1 MKTEIRINNNTL
13 PVVEYAGRRVV
24 TFAMID
30 EVHQRPEGTASRNFK
45 YNKPRFI
52 ATDDFYIID
61 FSKKEEFRPF
71 GIEIPPRGLTV
82 LTESGYLMLVK
93 SFTDDLAWKVQREL
107 VSNYFRKTD
116 TPASGFHVPQT
127 KVEALALALELA
139 KENEKLAEERDEAI
153 RTKAQISQT
162 REATACQRNAVYQR
176 LANNAIKEREEMAAL
191 LGASKEWASTRAVW
205 RATGMWYGY
214 RRLMNW
220 CDDHNMPDTY
230 CFDPKTDDR
239 MLCYP
244 RQAWVEIYG
253 VDIAKLF

>member
-1 MKTEIRINNNTL
+1 MSKETVSLIATNTQASMNHKEIADLVESRSDKVKQSIERLADKGVIRLPPMGDFEKINNL
-13 PVVEYAGRRVV
+13 GIPVTRKFYVFEGEQGKRDSIIVV
-24 TFAMID
+24 A
-30 EVHQRPEGTASRNFK
+30 QLSPEFTARLVD
-45 YNKPRFI
+45 RWMELE
-52 ATDDFYIID
+52 
-61 FSKKEEFRPF
+61 KE
-71 GIEIPPRGLTV
+71 
-82 LTESGYLMLVK
+82 K
-93 SFTDDLAWKVQREL
+93 A
-107 VSNYFRKTD
+107 VS
-116 TPASGFHVPQT
+116 PASGFHVPQT

>member
-1 MKTEIRINNNTL
+1 MPESTMSLLATTNPISMTHKEISDLVELRPDNVKRTIETLAEKGVIHKPQIEVCGRINGL
-13 PVVEYAGRRVV
+13 GLK
-24 TFAMID
+24 
-30 EVHQRPEGTASRNFK
+30 Q
-45 YNKPRFI
+45 
-52 ATDDFYIID
+52 
-61 FSKKEEFRPF
+61 KEEVYVFEGEQGKRDSIIVVAQLSPKF
-71 GIEIPPRGLTV
+71 TAR
-82 LTESGYLMLVK
+82 LV
-93 SFTDDLAWKVQREL
+93 DRWMEL
-107 VSNYFRKTD
+107 EKEKAGQSTSQF
-116 TPASGFHVPQT
+116 PVPQT

-230 CFDPKTDDR
+230 CFDPKSDDR

-244 RQAWVEIYG
+244 RQAWVEVYG